1 MPAPD
6 SLPFALIVFEVA
18 CWFAGLVLLWRLA
31 TGRLGPSVPALAP
44 WRISL
49 EGFVVGILL
58 VFLGGAVLPQ
68 VLYNLSNDS
77 LGPAARDGDWWLMA
91 RGAAFQLGMLGGA
104 LLAALYLRFI
114 PGNASLVASV
124 PSDTTTRTSTPTS
137 RPILVGTITFLISL
151 PVINGVGLGWKT
163 ILALLDF
170 PTSEQ
175 SMVDVFRNAD
185 DPVLLLLM
193 IVLAVVIAPLTE
205 ELIFR
210 AGLFR
215 YLRTRISRPFAMV
228 LPALIFA
235 YFHDNL
241 AAFVPLLALGIL
253 FAFAYE
259 RSGRISVPIIA
270 HALFNLNTIVL
281 AMAGFG
287 IEN

>member
-6 SLPFALIVFEVA
+6 SLPFALIAFEIA
-18 CWFAGLVLLWRLA
+18 CWFAGLILLWRLA
-31 TGRLGPSVPALAP
+31 TGRLGPTLPALAP

-58 VFLGGAVLPQ
+58 VFLGGAVVPQ
-68 VLYNLSNDS
+68 ILYNLSNDA
-77 LGPAARDGDWWLMA
+77 LGPAARDGNWWLLA

-104 LLAALYLRFI
+104 LLAGLYLRFI
-114 PGNASLVASV
+114 PGSAASVASV
-124 PSDTTTRTSTPTS
+124 PSSTGTRTATPTS
-137 RPILVGTITFLISL
+137 SPLLAGTITFLISL
-151 PVINGVGLGWKT
+151 PVINGIGLGWKT

-170 PTSEQ
+170 STPEQ
-175 SMVDVFRNAD
+175 SMVDVFRTTD
-185 DPVLLLLM
+185 DPALLILM

-205 ELIFR
+205 EFIFR

-241 AAFVPLLALGIL
+241 AAFVPLLALGVV

-259 RSGRISVPIIA
+259 RTGRISVPIIA
-270 HALFNLNTIVL
+270 HGLFNLNTIVL
-281 AMAGFG
+281 AMAGVG
-287 IEN
+287 A